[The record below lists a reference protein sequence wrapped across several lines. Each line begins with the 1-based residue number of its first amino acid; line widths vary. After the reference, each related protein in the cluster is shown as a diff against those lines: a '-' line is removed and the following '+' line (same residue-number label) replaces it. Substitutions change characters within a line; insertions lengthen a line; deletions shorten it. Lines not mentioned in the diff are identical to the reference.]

1 MLHLSIW
8 LFGTLTAQS
17 TAASAPTTKARTTNA
32 SAPVFRSMERA
43 EKRKQVVV
51 YQSLHV
57 QFVNTMIQVAVRSK
71 YNSEPLVL
79 LSFLDITA
87 IL

>member
-1 MLHLSIW
+1 
-8 LFGTLTAQS
+8 
-17 TAASAPTTKARTTNA
+17 
-32 SAPVFRSMERA
+32 MERA

-79 LSFLDITA
+79 LSFLDITV
-87 IL
+87 ILKFFSKLEEKQQALEAEKTEWEARTRVHFDTPS